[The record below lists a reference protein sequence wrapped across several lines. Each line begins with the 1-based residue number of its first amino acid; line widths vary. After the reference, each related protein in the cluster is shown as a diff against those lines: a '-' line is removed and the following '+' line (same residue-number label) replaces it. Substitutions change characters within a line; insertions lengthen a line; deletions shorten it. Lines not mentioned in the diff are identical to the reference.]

1 MRMLVNCELFLILF
15 NQEPVQLY
23 LRHHLYGII
32 YGCSYTL
39 YGSRCVQSIV
49 ELEKNDRIP
58 FVVEVL
64 LLSVMN

>member
-1 MRMLVNCELFLILF
+1 MDVPN
-15 NQEPVQLY
+15 
-23 LRHHLYGII
+23 
-32 YGCSYTL
+32 TL